1 MAKRLGILTVGSI
14 VNLNVDGTLTEF
26 IVVHQGLPS
35 SDYDDSCNGTW
46 LLMKDIYMQDR
57 FSNKSFGGRNRYE
70 ESRLNDRL
78 NNDFFPL
85 LDEAIQSVVKQVKIP
100 YTQGGGNGSLKTG
113 ADGLSTKVFA
123 LSYAEVGFTNFTNN
137 KANVEGAS
145 LSYFYNANNSVRI
158 AYFEGDAVLWTLR
171 SPRLE
176 TTTNVS
182 AVSVAGAYFSPVVS
196 ETVGYRPTLI
206 LPSNIAIDENGQITK
221 GLSLGST
228 TIGGVNKELAGGY
241 VNVDGTWKEL
251 VGGYTNIN
259 GTWKETI

>member
-1 MAKRLGILTVGSI
+1 MAKLGNLTVGST
-14 VNLNVDGTLTEF
+14 VNLNVDGVLTEF

-35 SDYDDSCNGTW
+35 STYDSSCDGTW
-46 LLMKDIYMQDR
+46 LLMKDIFMQNR
-57 FSNKSFGGRNRYE
+57 FSEHSYGGRNIYE
-70 ESRLNDRL
+70 ESRLDNRL
-78 NNDFFPL
+78 NNVFFPL
-85 LDEAIQSVVKQVKIP
+85 LDEAVQSVVKQVKIP

-158 AYFEGDAVLWTLR
+158 AYFEGNAVLWILR

-206 LPSNIAIDENGQITK
+206 FPSNIAIDENGQITEES
-221 GLSLGST
+221 SLGHVI
-228 TIGGVNKELAGGY
+228 IGGINKELTGAHANIGGAWKDISEIY
-241 VNVDGTWKEL
+241 MNIGGTWKEMP
-251 VGGYTNIN
+251 
-259 GTWKETI
+259 

>member
-14 VNLNVDGTLTEF
+14 VNLNVDGVLTEF

-35 SDYDDSCNGTW
+35 LDYDDSCNGTW

-57 FSNKSFGGRNRYE
+57 FSKQPLGGRNRYE

-123 LSYAEVGFTNFTNN
+123 LSYAEVGFTDFTNN

-145 LSYFYNANNSVRI
+145 LSYFYNANSDVRV
-158 AYFEGDAVLWTLR
+158 AYYEGTAVLWAHR
-171 SPRLE
+171 SPRIG
-176 TTTNVS
+176 TTTNFSAVS
-182 AVSVAGAYFSPVVS
+182 AVGAYFSPTVS

-206 LPSNIAIDENGQITK
+206 FPSNIAIDENGQITK

>member
-1 MAKRLGILTVGSI
+1 MAKLGNLTVGST
-14 VNLNVDGTLTEF
+14 VNLNVDGVLTEF

-46 LLMKDIYMQDR
+46 LLMKDIYTQNR
-57 FSNKSFGGRNRYE
+57 FSEHSYGGRNIYE
-70 ESRLNDRL
+70 ESRLDNRL
-78 NNDFFPL
+78 NNVFFPL
-85 LDEAIQSVVKQVKIP
+85 LDEAVQSVVKQVKIP

-145 LSYFYNANNSVRI
+145 LSYFYNANNSARI
-158 AYFEGDAVLWTLR
+158 AYFEGDAVLWILR

-206 LPSNIAIDENGQITK
+206 LPSNIAIDENGQITEES
-221 GLSLGST
+221 SLGHVIIGGINKELT
-228 TIGGVNKELAGGY
+228 GAHVNIGGVWKDISEIYMNIG
-241 VNVDGTWKEL
+241 GTWKEMP
-251 VGGYTNIN
+251 
-259 GTWKETI
+259 

>member
-35 SDYDDSCNGTW
+35 LDYDDSCNGTW
-46 LLMKDIYMQDR
+46 LLMKDVYTQNR
-57 FSNKSFGGRNRYE
+57 FSEHSFGGQNIYE
-70 ESRLNDRL
+70 ESRLNNRL
-78 NNDFFPL
+78 NNVFFPL

-158 AYFEGDAVLWTLR
+158 AYFEGKAVLWTLR

-176 TTTNVS
+176 TGTNVS
-182 AVSVAGAYFSPVVS
+182 AVSAAGAYFSPITS

>member
-1 MAKRLGILTVGSI
+1 MAKLGNLTVGST
-14 VNLNVDGTLTEF
+14 VNLNVDGVLTEF

-35 SDYDDSCNGTW
+35 LDYDDSCNGTW

-57 FSNKSFGGRNRYE
+57 FSKKSLGGRNIYE

-123 LSYAEVGFTNFTNN
+123 LSYAEVGFTDFTNN
-137 KANVEGAS
+137 KANVEGAP
-145 LSYFYNANNSVRI
+145 LSYFYNANSDVRV
-158 AYFEGDAVLWTLR
+158 AYYEGTAVLWAHR
-171 SPRLE
+171 SPRIG
-176 TTTNVS
+176 TTTNFSAVS
-182 AVSVAGAYFSPVVS
+182 AVGAYFSPTVS

-206 LPSNIAIDENGQITK
+206 LPSNIAIDENGQITEES
-221 GLSLGST
+221 SLGHVI
-228 TIGGVNKELAGGY
+228 IGGINKELTGAHANIGGAWKDISGIY
-241 VNVDGTWKEL
+241 MNIGGTWKEMP
-251 VGGYTNIN
+251 
-259 GTWKETI
+259 